1 MMFVK
6 EFSRIVCV
14 SLFSYQGFLSRD
26 SFIRLPH
33 LSTSVNNF
41 FQVFLMFFS
50 ISDEVSCGFCR
61 LLWRP
66 DYFTMYS
73 VICQQVFLFFWNYFK
88 FSFFQKQFVFDSSVR
103 ISQADISVNH
113 FFIKKTFQCTNRL
126 KGFKKGFLSFYN
138 QIFPR
143 REFKDFTCFP

>member
-41 FQVFLMFFS
+41 FQVFLMFFQS
-50 ISDEVSCGFCR
+50 LMRFPVVSVVSRDDLTTLPCIQSFVNK
-61 LLWRP
+61 
-66 DYFTMYS
+66 YFYFSETILNFHSFRNNLFLTAQLGYHKQPYLSTTFFHYS
-73 VICQQVFLFFWNYFK
+73 KNIFK
-88 FSFFQKQFVFDSSVR
+88 TIHS
-103 ISQADISVNH
+103 
-113 FFIKKTFQCTNRL
+113 TT
-126 KGFKKGFLSFYN
+126 LSCPN
-138 QIFPR
+138 VPAS
-143 REFKDFTCFP
+143 